1 MSEPAAGLR
10 ERVLG
15 GLAWGSAARLFGQLI
30 NWAMTLVVLR
40 FLLPADYGLMAI
52 TAAIAGFLE
61 SLGFVGFRDAL
72 VQARDLSDVTRARVF
87 AMVLATTT
95 GTVLLLLLLAGPI
108 AGFFHQPDLSAL
120 LRTMSLG
127 LVFSAIGVLPKAELD
142 RELRLKDSA
151 RVELVSGVVGGATV
165 LGLAITGHGVWSLAI
180 GQLLGAALRAGG
192 YFWLAPFRLAPRW
205 APTSETR
212 LLRFAGWRAS
222 DYSIWYLSTQIDVLI
237 IGRLLGEH
245 AVAIYVV
252 ARTIAAL
259 PVTKTAMV
267 LNAIAAPAFSRIQ
280 HDPALAGAYLGKSMR
295 LLSFVA
301 FPIFFGIAATAP
313 EIVPVVLGPNW
324 AEAVLPLSIVSLGMA
339 IRPAGTV
346 APALMIGLG
355 HARSVFHNTLLGLGL
370 FSFAFLLGSR
380 WGILGVSLASA
391 IVFPLQLLQMLVRVR
406 AATTVRLRTMLA
418 PMLPPL
424 LCALAML
431 LALQAVR
438 PLLGGWSPG
447 ARLAVMVGGGALT
460 YTATAA
466 LLCRPLLRELLG
478 LLRRR

>member
-1 MSEPAAGLR
+1 MAEPAAGLR

-72 VQARDLSDVTRARVF
+72 VQAAELTDATRARAF
-87 AMVLATTT
+87 AMVLATTAI
-95 GTVLLLLLLAGPI
+95 TVGLLLLLAGPI
-108 AGFFHQPDLSAL
+108 AGFFHQPGLSAL

-127 LVFSAIGVLPKAELD
+127 LVFSAVAVLPKAELD
-142 RELRLKDSA
+142 RDLRLKDSA
-151 RVELVSGVVGGATV
+151 RVELLSGVIGGATV
-165 LGLAITGHGVWSLAI
+165 LGLAIGGYGVWSLAI
-180 GQLLGAALRAGG
+180 GQLLGAGLRAGG
-192 YFWLAPFRLAPRW
+192 YFWLAPCWLAPRW
-205 APTSETR
+205 APLREAR
-212 LLRFAGWRAS
+212 LLRFAGWRAG
-222 DYSIWYLSTQIDVLI
+222 DYSVWYLSTQIDVLI
-237 IGRLLGEH
+237 IGRILGDQ
-245 AVAIYVV
+245 AVAIYAV

-259 PVTKTAMV
+259 PVTKTATV
-267 LNAIAAPAFSRIQ
+267 LNSIAAPAFSRIQ

-295 LLSFVA
+295 LLSFIA
-301 FPIFFGIAATAP
+301 FPIFFGITATAP
-313 EIVPVVLGPNW
+313 EIVPVVLGGNW
-324 AEAVLPLSIVSLGMA
+324 AQAVLPLQIIALGMA

-346 APALMIGLG
+346 APALLIGLG

-370 FSFAFLLGSR
+370 FTFAFLLGSH
-380 WGILGVSLASA
+380 WGIVGVSLASA

-406 AATTVRLRTMLA
+406 AATRVGLAAMLG

-431 LALQAVR
+431 AVLAALR
-438 PLLGGWSPG
+438 PLLGGWSPA
-447 ARLAVMVGGGALT
+447 ARLPVLVGVGAVAYVSA
-460 YTATAA
+460 AA
-466 LLCRPLLRELLG
+466 LICRPLLRELLG
-478 LLRRR
+478 LLRR